1 MWWRRQI
8 RCLLPA
14 LVWVRAGT
22 KGSSPADPGATK
34 DKQDPH
40 QSFFWSSPLS
50 AYRSRDDC
58 AFPTA
63 CLGTTRSDRSG
74 AGHPSVL
81 FSPVPNGTG
90 QWKVSKNTSRREG
103 RNCAVTPCGPAAPQL
118 LGCLQ
123 SERWWRT
130 VGFCMTPQRPLRQR
144 VPISST
150 FGAGTLLGL
159 DSSTP
164 FPSWTVPNSV
174 GSWLEVPACH

>member
-1 MWWRRQI
+1 M

-50 AYRSRDDC
+50 AYQSRDDC

-74 AGHPSVL
+74 AGHPTVL

-103 RNCAVTPCGPAAPQL
+103 RNCAVTRCGPAAPQL

-123 SERWWRT
+123 SEQWWREL
-130 VGFCMTPQRPLRQR
+130 GFCVTPQKPQGRGSQYPS
-144 VPISST
+144 IA

-164 FPSWTVPNSV
+164 FPSWTVPNLV
-174 GSWLEVPACH
+174 GSCLEVPACH